1 MPTSATDLA
10 AARTLLATERHGTL
24 CTAHA
29 AHGGWPFG
37 SVVPYAVLQ
46 SGDPVVLLAEIAE
59 HTRNIA
65 ADARV
70 TLFVAD
76 SRSADRPQAG
86 ARVAMM
92 ARAEIASGAAAP
104 GAQAAYFDRFPEA
117 RGHFSSHGF
126 DFYALRVERIRWI
139 AGFGSMGWIDRGEW
153 AVSAAPNPL
162 AAAAQGISEHMNRDH
177 PDSLVVLARRY
188 AGITAKSATMV
199 GLDATGLDLDVEGT
213 RVRIDFP
220 RAVSTPD
227 EVRQVV
233 TGMLG
238 HARKP

>member
-10 AARTLLATERHGTL
+10 AARQLFASERHGTL

-37 SVVPYAVLQ
+37 SVVPYAVLP
-46 SGDPVVLLAEIAE
+46 SGEPVVLLAEIAE

-65 ADARV
+65 ADPRV
-70 TLFVAD
+70 TLFVIDAK
-76 SRSADRPQAG
+76 SADRPQAG
-86 ARVAMM
+86 ARAALM

-104 GAQAAYFDRFPEA
+104 VAQAAYLDRFPEA

-126 DFYALRVERIRWI
+126 AFYVLRVERIRWI

-153 AVSAAPNPL
+153 AVPVAANPL
-162 AAAAQGISEHMNRDH
+162 AAHAQRISDHMNRDH

-188 AGITAKSATMV
+188 AGITAAAAKMV
-199 GLDATGLDLDVEGT
+199 GLDATGLDLDIEGK

-238 HARKP
+238 HARRG